1 MSQSHA
7 KQNNILIVD
16 DTPENLSVL
25 TQMLTEQGYQVR
37 PALNGQIALKA
48 VQRALPDLILLDIL
62 MPGMTGYD
70 VCRRL
75 KADKR
80 TRDIPVLFIS
90 ALDETMDKVKA
101 FGVGGVDY
109 ITKPF
114 QAEEVLARIQ
124 THIALRNM
132 QRRLQSQNIRLQ
144 QEIAERKRAEEQ
156 IKASLKEREILLH
169 ELHHRTETS
178 MNVICLMLKLQ
189 SSSIFD
195 EQLLQIFKD
204 LDTRIRVMALVHHNL
219 YQAEDLSRIDL
230 KEYFH
235 DLALLLYKN
244 YKVDADK
251 ISIKS
256 RLESAFV
263 SMDTAILCG
272 LLLNELLSNCLK
284 HAFPEGKTGEIR
296 LMLHIIETGEIELR
310 VGDNGVGLPKRFDSK
325 RGGLLGLQLVRSIEE
340 SQLKGIVT
348 LNRELKQGTEW
359 IIRFKEPA
367 PKKKVEID
375 PLKQFQS
382 QEN

>member
-7 KQNNILIVD
+7 EQNNILIVD

-62 MPGMTGYD
+62 MPGMNGYE
-70 VCRRL
+70 VCRKL
-75 KADKR
+75 KADKH

-101 FGVGGVDY
+101 FGVGGIDY

-132 QRRLQSQNIRLQ
+132 QKRLQTQNIQLQ
-144 QEIAERKRAEEQ
+144 QEIAERKRVEEQ
-156 IKASLKEREILLH
+156 IKASLKEREVLLH

-195 EQLLQIFKD
+195 EQLLQIFRD
-204 LDTRIRVMALVHHNL
+204 LDTRIRVMALVHHKL

-244 YKVDADK
+244 YKADADK
-251 ISIKS
+251 ISLKS
-256 RLESAFV
+256 RLESVFV
-263 SMDTAILCG
+263 SIDTAILCG
-272 LLLNELLSNCLK
+272 LLLNELVSNCLK
-284 HAFPEGKTGEIR
+284 HAFPDGKTGEIR
-296 LMLHIIETGEIELR
+296 LALRVIKTGEIELR

-325 RGGLLGLQLVRSIEE
+325 RGGLLGLQLVRSIKE
-340 SQLKGIVT
+340 SQLKGTVT

-359 IIRFKEPA
+359 IIRFKEPE
-367 PKKKVEID
+367 PKKK
-375 PLKQFQS
+375 S
-382 QEN
+382 